1 MVVILLPEIVE
12 KEICLLLFLL
22 EKLAS
27 HNAEFTD
34 LSFLFVFVQ
43 IIKLKPLS
51 SHTVFAVNLI
61 YIQRLLSMC
70 HICIIL
76 PTKYIPTAR
85 RCHFACCKFYKN
97 LKKHSKGK
105 ETFYLGDIICALI
118 YVNELH

>member
-85 RCHFACCKFYKN
+85 HCHLACLFLQK
-97 LKKHSKGK
+97 LKK
-105 ETFYLGDIICALI
+105 TFKRKRNILSGRHNMCLDLCK
-118 YVNELH
+118 